1 MTATPM
7 MNRGS
12 DFYGY
17 LTMFWRKIFHISP
30 DESFGDFEFGPYN
43 NVHIP

>member
-1 MTATPM
+1 MPKPVGDVELAKTTIHLMTATPM

-17 LTMFWRKIFHISP
+17 LILFWRDIFHV
-30 DESFGDFEFGPYN
+30 N
-43 NVHIP
+43 